1 MNWNPMF
8 CAFLSV
14 QYWTPCL
21 PALLRLFESFCWF
34 LMVFFWEWSSRRF
47 LELLLVHS
55 IVASEILA
63 SFESWNCERCVYAW
77 IWWFW
82 YVFFGVVLVSVDDA
96 FWSVFLIFDANLT
109 HLIYHEWETRSFLCA
124 LWSTSFFGNTAGSY
138 CRWRCCFSVFLW
150 FIAPHASSLCCDQS
164 ILFVGI
170 CRFDF
175 RDRASRWFLD
185 IFLIH
190 IQKSSR

>member
-1 MNWNPMF
+1 MRSFCFFLLVAVVAHFAVQGCFPRVSEEMIFENMNWNPMF

-34 LMVFFWEWSSRRF
+34 LMVFFREWSCRRF

-63 SFESWNCERCVYAW
+63 SFQSWTCERCVYAW

-82 YVFFGVVLVSVDDA
+82 YVFFRCGFGLRRWCFLVRVSD
-96 FWSVFLIFDANLT
+96 FW
-109 HLIYHEWETRSFLCA
+109 CKP
-124 LWSTSFFGNTAGSY
+124 NT
-138 CRWRCCFSVFLW
+138 
-150 FIAPHASSLCCDQS
+150 PD
-164 ILFVGI
+164 
-170 CRFDF
+170 
-175 RDRASRWFLD
+175 
-185 IFLIH
+185 
-190 IQKSSR
+190 